1 MRRQYR
7 SRSSLCIATGLLSAV
22 LLSTAS
28 TNIGNAHAETVD
40 YNVNIEPSLVVTI
53 PSNTVE
59 LNINPVT
66 AQFNSAN
73 LSVTVGTNNAT
84 GYTLTMSSDS
94 TDLSKAGS
102 ADTIPTLETLAGGY
116 PEADFTVNHWGY
128 KLSTATNYLPFT
140 TSNELDVTNAPTNS
154 KTSIVNFAAKAD
166 LSKPAGT
173 YKLAIDFAA
182 VANHVP
188 VTWEMAYTNA
198 GKTKTEGYYSIQD
211 ATSAM
216 CTEVDMGETI
226 TVRDTRDGETYLIG
240 KLADNRCWL
249 LDNLRLDLT
258 NETVIQALNDTN
270 TNATAESLGYLKNG
284 GGTFLDQWAIAGL
297 AKTNWTDQFTYS
309 QPQVAKSGTCY
320 NTNCVN
326 NPTEGTWNKDATTT
340 KYGNSSGKIGIY
352 YNYCAAS
359 AGSYCWG
366 DETDSSGSPTTDP
379 IATSAYDIAG
389 DICPKGWRMPTNGT
403 IDTTVTPNGGEYS
416 ILNNAYP
423 EDQDD
428 LRNAF
433 SVALSGLLNMNT
445 ARNQGT
451 TAYFWS
457 STWISVSAMRNLLV
471 STSNISPSNSTDRA
485 MGGLPV
491 RCILKY

>member
-1 MRRQYR
+1 MSKRIIK
-7 SRSSLCIATGLLSAV
+7 SSLYTIASIISSVSLISLGSINSV
-22 LLSTAS
+22 Y
-28 TNIGNAHAETVD
+28 AETVD

-66 AQFNSAN
+66 TQFNSAD

-94 TDLSKAGS
+94 TELSKTGS
-102 ADTIPTLETLAGGY
+102 VDTIPTLETLAGGY

-128 KLSTATNYLPFT
+128 KLSTATNYLPFA

-154 KTSIVNFAAKAD
+154 KTSTVNFAAKAD

-249 LDNLRLDLT
+249 LDNLRLDLGDS
-258 NETVIQALNDTN
+258 TVLANTTADN
-270 TNATAESLGYLKNG
+270 TNASATSLNYMKNG
-284 GGTFLDQWAIAGL
+284 GGTTSDQYATSAVSYWTSSYSFSAPLIAIKDASD
-297 AKTNWTDQFTYS
+297 T
-309 QPQVAKSGTCY
+309 SGTGWNP
-320 NTNCVN
+320 NT
-326 NPTEGTWNKDATTT
+326 TATS
-340 KYGNSSGKIGIY
+340 YGNGSGKIGVY

-359 AGSYCWG
+359 AGSYCYG
-366 DETDSSGSPTTDP
+366 NGTSAGTSSGN
-379 IATSAYDIAG
+379 AEE
-389 DICPKGWRMPTNGT
+389 DICPAGWRMPTG
-403 IDTTVTPNGGEYS
+403 DDSGEYQALYDEYS
-416 ILNNAYP
+416 SAS
-423 EDQDD
+423 EGQAAAF
-428 LRNAF
+428 RNAL
-433 SVALSGLLNMNT
+433 STPLSGT
-445 ARNQGT
+445 FIHGSAYDQGSDGR
-451 TAYFWS
+451 FWS
-457 STWISVSAMRNLLV
+457 STRNGNYSMYNLSVDASDVYPQSGNNRLNGY
-471 STSNISPSNSTDRA
+471 S
-485 MGGLPV
+485 V
-491 RCILKY
+491 RCLLQ